1 MTDFAYSCA
10 NGRANNFDKFFYGNV
25 DRDLLITVCDGMKA
39 KQNRMPSAFI
49 KSGRKSNFHLSV
61 KRIKDYLK
69 KVCEPQDNDEE
80 TDFCTCRFHN
90 DNVTIECCGTNRVYL
105 IREGVLYQF
114 TGNSNLIKTCE
125 VVSLSSE
132 NTLLKGHRFTLST
145 HNGDVIF
152 MCTDGACGM
161 LTDSLIEEMWKCNPY
176 MSDFCM
182 SVIEESRKTGCM
194 DNQTIVAFRI

>member
-10 NGRANNFDKFFYGNV
+10 NGRTKNFDKFFYGNV
-25 DRDLLITVCDGMKA
+25 DGDLLITVCDGMKA

-49 KSGRKSNFHLSV
+49 KPLGKSNFRSSI
-61 KRIKDYLK
+61 KRIKEYLK
-69 KVCEPQDNDEE
+69 KICEPQDDDEE
-80 TDFCTCRFHN
+80 FDFCTCRFHN

-114 TGNSNLIKTCE
+114 TGNSNLIKTSE
-125 VVSLSSE
+125 VVSLTSE
-132 NTLLKGHRFTLST
+132 NTLSERHRCTLPT
-145 HNGDVIF
+145 HNGDIIF
-152 MCTDGACGM
+152 MCTDGAYGM

-182 SVIEESRKTGCM
+182 SVIEESRKTGSM
-194 DNQTIVAFRI
+194 DNQTIVAFVI